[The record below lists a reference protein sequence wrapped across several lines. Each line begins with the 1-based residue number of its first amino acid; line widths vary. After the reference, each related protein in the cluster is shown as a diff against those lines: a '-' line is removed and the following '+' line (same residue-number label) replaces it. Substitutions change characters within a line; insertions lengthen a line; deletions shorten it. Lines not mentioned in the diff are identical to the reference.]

1 MGDLVD
7 IAVRILA
14 LSERRIEVSGQNI
27 ANVATPGY
35 KSRLS
40 FESLLTQKSSNL
52 DSKLGQLS
60 GSEFSDGRMMG
71 TGSPT
76 DLALAGRGFFVLQS
90 DKGPLF
96 TRNGQFQRDA
106 TGRLVSSQGLVVQAQ
121 GADGLV
127 LGSDDFNVLQ
137 DGTVL
142 EQGQPVGR
150 LAVVDFENL
159 QTLTPVGDSAF
170 SAPDD
175 QAKAV
180 DVPVVRQGMLEA
192 SNVST
197 ATEMVRVMEALR
209 RAEGGQ
215 RLVNVYDDLMG
226 NVITALGRS

>member
-1 MGDLVD
+1 M
-7 IAVRILA
+7 
-14 LSERRIEVSGQNI
+14 
-27 ANVATPGY
+27 
-35 KSRLS
+35 
-40 FESLLTQKSSNL
+40 
-52 DSKLGQLS
+52 
-60 GSEFSDGRMMG
+60 
-71 TGSPT
+71 
-76 DLALAGRGFFVLQS
+76 
-90 DKGPLF
+90 
-96 TRNGQFQRDA
+96 
-106 TGRLVSSQGLVVQAQ
+106 
-121 GADGLV
+121 
-127 LGSDDFNVLQ
+127 
-137 DGTVL
+137 L